1 MMRVRWTLVFVLV
14 VHALMPA
21 RAAQTPVVWSVD
33 REATTPVKA
42 GQEFEVVVGATV
54 DFGWHLYALTQTGTG
69 PLPTSITLEAGSVFQ
84 PAGAPRFEK
93 PIEGFDPNFNIVTQ
107 YYDDQ
112 ATFRLPVRV
121 ADGAPDGEHTL
132 TVAVR
137 FQTCNDTFCLPARTE
152 RLSLAVVVGRV
163 VPRAASASPTVA
175 PPVGAPA
182 PAASV
187 APVPSAPVTAAP
199 AVSRGRVPVPDL
211 AATDAA
217 TTLGAYA
224 WLAAAMG
231 ALSLLTPCVFPMV
244 PITVSYFTG
253 RGARS
258 RREATTQ
265 ALLYGAGI
273 VLTFAALGMTLALV
287 FGAAGLNRLAA
298 NPWLN
303 IAITI
308 MFLAFAASLFG
319 GPQLSA
325 PSSML
330 TAVTTRANRA
340 GAAGALLMG
349 LAFTLTS
356 FTCTAPFLGTLLVV
370 ASQGDWVWP
379 LVGMTTFALVFALPF
394 IGLALVPRW
403 LQSLPRAGTWML
415 SLKAVMG
422 LLEVAAAMKFLSNA
436 DLVWGWGVFTRDVVI
451 AIWVVV
457 AVVMAAYL
465 AGGLALGHAPRLAR
479 PQGTRWIAVTAA
491 ATLAL
496 WLSTGVT
503 GRRLGE
509 LEAFLPPAD
518 AEDLGTGRELS
529 WIVNDYDAALT
540 QATAAGGR
548 VLVDFTGYTCTNCRW
563 MEANMFTRPDVA
575 REMARYTRVRLYTD
589 GLGEPYERYQALE
602 QEMLGTVALPFYA
615 VLEADGT
622 PVVAFGGLTRDEARF
637 LTFLRRGQ
645 TDSVPTATSFRP

>member
-1 MMRVRWTLVFVLV
+1 MRIRCALVFVLV
-14 VHALMPA
+14 VQALMSA

-33 REATTPVKA
+33 RQETTPVKA
-42 GQEFEVVVGATV
+42 GERFEVVVGATI

-69 PLPTSITLEAGSVFQ
+69 PLPTSITLESSPIFA
-84 PAGAPRFEK
+84 PAGAPITEK
-93 PIEGFDPNFNIVTQ
+93 PLEGFDPNFDIVTQ

-112 ATFRLPVRV
+112 ALFRVPVRV
-121 ADGAPDGEHTL
+121 VDGAPDGEHTL

-137 FQTCNDTFCLPARTE
+137 FQTCNETFCLPARTE
-152 RLSLAVVVGRV
+152 RLPLTVVVGRV
-163 VPRAASASPTVA
+163 VPRAAASAASATAAAAAV
-175 PPVGAPA
+175 APA
-182 PAASV
+182 PAS
-187 APVPSAPVTAAP
+187 PIVPSGDTTSGSGAP
-199 AVSRGRVPVPDL
+199 RERVPVPDL
-211 AATDAA
+211 AASDAA

-265 ALLYGAGI
+265 ALLYGGGI

-287 FGAAGLNRLAA
+287 FGASGLNRLAA

-303 IAITI
+303 IVITI

-330 TAVTTRANRA
+330 TAVTARANRA

-394 IGLALVPRW
+394 VGLALVPRW

-422 LLEVAAAMKFLSNA
+422 LLEIAAAMKFLSNA

-457 AVVMAAYL
+457 AAVMAVYL
-465 AGGLALGHAPRLAR
+465 AGGLALGHAPRLPR
-479 PQGTRWIAVTAA
+479 VRGVRWVPTAA
-491 ATLAL
+491 AAVLAA
-496 WLSTGVT
+496 WLATGMS

-509 LEAFLPPAD
+509 LEAFLPPVD
-518 AEDLGTGRELS
+518 AADLGAGRELS

-540 QATAAGGR
+540 QAASAGGR

-589 GLGEPYERYQALE
+589 GLGEPYERHQALE

-645 TDSVPTATSFRP
+645 TDSAPTATSFRP